1 MTMYSRCGLSEQL
14 VLIYAVYSLL
24 IEKGSDRISNID
36 KRNRLSEEVFTYK
49 TAKDNKVFI
58 YWKGKQVTILSGKAS
73 DKFLKAI
80 EGKDHKGTQLVM
92 AKITGNFK
100 RGNEKDNKS

>member
-1 MTMYSRCGLSEQL
+1 MKKINVRESGWTDIRLENG
-14 VLIYAVYSLL
+14 
-24 IEKGSDRISNID
+24 GDHISNID
-36 KRNRLSEEVFTYK
+36 KRDRLSEEVFSYK
-49 TAKDNKVFI
+49 TTKDNKVFI

-80 EGKDHKGTQLVM
+80 EGKDHKETQLVM

-100 RGNEKDNKS
+100 RGNEKDNKSK